1 MPPNADRRYLDAS
14 EMDMVLTSTVDG
26 SGLIVIGSRVVKV
39 PPQGPAHNLVKQ
51 VARFLATQGIGDEG
65 GAAALRCNVLAGIIG
80 TVADLHAGP
89 EAIPSLDST
98 P

>member
-1 MPPNADRRYLDAS
+1 MPSNADRRYLDAP
-14 EMDMVLTSTVDG
+14 EMDMLLTSTVDG
-26 SGLIVIGSRVVKV
+26 SGLVVIGSRVVKI
-39 PPQGPAHNLVKQ
+39 PPEGPAHNLVKQ
-51 VARFLATQGIGDEG
+51 VARFLATQSTGDDE